1 MNNKKMT
8 KKMIKKMTTKSDI
21 EKKHIIQ
28 RKYNEYNMKMYKMA
42 GHLADYYID
51 RSIESDDYSDIS
63 SFLIDLFS
71 GSRLFDIGYLVS
83 KYAEFG
89 LNEKIE
95 DMDFDIND
103 WYNIK
108 YQIENDPEHEHFIK
122 MEDDEYLQYMIEKK
136 KKEINK

>member
-1 MNNKKMT
+1 MT
-8 KKMIKKMTTKSDI
+8 KKITTKSDI

-63 SFLIDLFS
+63 RFLIDLFS
-71 GSRLFDIGYLVS
+71 GARMFDIGYLVS

-95 DMDFDIND
+95 DMNFDIND

-108 YQIENDPEHEHFIK
+108 YQIENDQEHEHFIK
-122 MEDDEYLQYMIEKK
+122 MEDDEYLQYMIEKR

>member
-1 MNNKKMT
+1 
-8 KKMIKKMTTKSDI
+8 MIKKMTTKSDI

>member
-1 MNNKKMT
+1 MT
-8 KKMIKKMTTKSDI
+8 KKITTKSDI

-28 RKYNEYNMKMYKMA
+28 RKYNEYNMKIYKMA

-63 SFLIDLFS
+63 RFLIDLFS
-71 GSRLFDIGYLVS
+71 GARMFDIGYLVS

-95 DMDFDIND
+95 DMNFDIND

-108 YQIENDPEHEHFIK
+108 YQIENDQEHEHFIK
-122 MEDDEYLQYMIEKK
+122 MEDDEYLQYMIEKR